1 MAILITGGTG
11 FLGSH
16 LARRL
21 VRAGETKIVLIDA
34 YPNPAYVDDIADRV
48 EIVRGDFSESTE
60 LLAVLKQHDF
70 SHVFHLGYLT
80 AEADLFPAQ
89 AIRINILGTNNL
101 FELARQCGVQKI
113 CYASSAAVYR
123 SRRAGD
129 QLWHEDD
136 RPTPT
141 SFYGFCK
148 LSNEYTAEL
157 YYLKYGLKHVGLR
170 LQSIYGFGRGQR
182 RGINPDIYARI
193 VESPLAGVPF
203 VAPHTDAVL
212 SWTYVEDAAEAFYL
226 AYKADD
232 TPHRIFNVTGEIRT
246 VGEAV
251 GHINSRLQESCL
263 ETGSELAV
271 TLPLAD
277 GGRIREELGFVPA
290 YSMERGIDA
299 YIERLNDR

>member
-1 MAILITGGTG
+1 
-11 FLGSH
+11 
-16 LARRL
+16 
-21 VRAGETKIVLIDA
+21 
-34 YPNPAYVDDIADRV
+34 
-48 EIVRGDFSESTE
+48 
-60 LLAVLKQHDF
+60 
-70 SHVFHLGYLT
+70 
-80 AEADLFPAQ
+80 
-89 AIRINILGTNNL
+89 
-101 FELARQCGVQKI
+101 
-113 CYASSAAVYR
+113 
-123 SRRAGD
+123 
-129 QLWHEDD
+129 LWHEDD

-193 VESPLAGVPF
+193 VESPFAGVPF

-251 GHINSRLQESCL
+251 GHINSRLQESGL